1 MVTELTDRD
10 TRHLVAVNADIV
22 GFSRLMA
29 DDAAGTEETVE
40 DYRSLVEA
48 QVEAAS
54 GTLVN
59 FVGDNFMAVFDDAT
73 DAIGAAIAISAEVE
87 ARNAQ
92 LPQHRWVRFRMGI
105 DQGEVTSTADRYFG
119 DALNIAARI
128 QEKAPPGGVS
138 VSGRVFEALDEPA
151 LRFRPVG
158 RLALKNI
165 PEPVD
170 IFEFADL
177 PGDGATP
184 AGASRLLSLAAPTL
198 VVLPI
203 HAETVGE
210 QVRAVA
216 EVIRSELLHRLT
228 TMSRLTVIDG
238 EAVGPA
244 GPAPAQYMVETG
256 VHEVGDQVRVYAK
269 VIHVATMNIVTSHK
283 WATTVDGLFALT
295 DTISDEIER
304 GVAIELVIGE
314 QARLFSSIDDPE
326 ATQKIYQGW
335 FQLTRDTYDGWLE
348 AVKAFEEVDAVPP
361 RPGLRALPVGV
372 RQLVGRLR
380 RVRRRS
386 RGRPRQGL
394 RPGVDR
400 AGERGSDR
408 PGPHGPGS
416 RPHGPRPR
424 RRGRR
429 GDRAGADHPPDL
441 RRDLCAGGERA
452 AVSGA
457 LAEGGRPHGPRHP
470 AERGPPGL
478 VPDGAGLL
486 AVHRWAARPGGG
498 HRRGRARGEP
508 GQPGGHARAGG
519 GPGRDG
525 SRPQGQGNG
534 RADPRPVPGD
544 ATSTTG
550 YAPTRSRT
558 RSSSTGGG
566 TISPDW
572 ACSQERPAS

>member
-1 MVTELTDRD
+1 MVTELIDRD

-29 DDAAGTEETVE
+29 DDAAGTKETVE
-40 DYRSLVEA
+40 AYRNLVEA

-73 DAIGAAIAISAEVE
+73 AAIGAAIAISAEIE

-92 LPQHRWVRFRMGI
+92 LPRHRWVRFRMGI
-105 DQGEVTSTADRYFG
+105 DQGEVTATADRYFG

-128 QEKAPPGGVS
+128 QEKATAGGVS

-177 PGDGATP
+177 PGDGSTP
-184 AGASRLLSLAAPTL
+184 AGASRLLSLAAPTI

-210 QVRAVA
+210 KVRAIA
-216 EVIRSELLHRLT
+216 EVVRSDLLHRLT

-238 EAVGPA
+238 ETVGPA
-244 GPAPAQYMVETG
+244 GPAPAQYMLETG

-295 DTISDEIER
+295 DTISDEVER

-348 AVKAFEEVDAVPP
+348 AVKAFEDVARSHPDLVYGHSLSAFANWWGASAGFADDPEAVLDKASDQASIVLGKGDPTGLAHMVQGAVLLARGRADEAVEVIEQAQITRPTCDVTYALEGSVRRYLGHWQKAVDLMDHAIRLSAVPP
-361 RPGLRALPVGV
+361 AWYPTVLACSLFIG
-372 RQLVGRLR
+372 GRL
-380 RVRRRS
+380 
-386 RGRPRQGL
+386 
-394 RPGVDR
+394 DK
-400 AGERGSDR
+400 
-408 PGPHGPGS
+408 
-416 RPHGPRPR
+416 
-424 RRGRR
+424 
-429 GDRAGADHPPDL
+429 AGATAETVLEESPDNLEAMLVLAAVQAEMGLDRRARATAEQIRDRFPAVDIDRWLRTHPFKDADFIDRWREDL
-441 RRDLCAGGERA
+441 AGLGLVEGAGG
-452 AVSGA
+452 
-457 LAEGGRPHGPRHP
+457 
-470 AERGPPGL
+470 
-478 VPDGAGLL
+478 
-486 AVHRWAARPGGG
+486 
-498 HRRGRARGEP
+498 
-508 GQPGGHARAGG
+508 
-519 GPGRDG
+519 
-525 SRPQGQGNG
+525 
-534 RADPRPVPGD
+534 
-544 ATSTTG
+544 
-550 YAPTRSRT
+550 
-558 RSSSTGGG
+558 
-566 TISPDW
+566 
-572 ACSQERPAS
+572 

>member
-40 DYRSLVEA
+40 DYRNLVAA
-48 QVEAAS
+48 QVGAAD

-87 ARNAQ
+87 ARNAE
-92 LPQHRWVRFRMGI
+92 LPRHRWVRFRMGI

-170 IFEFADL
+170 VFEFADL
-177 PGDGATP
+177 PGDGVAP
-184 AGASRLLSLAAPTL
+184 PGASRLLSLAAPTL

-210 QVRAVA
+210 KVRAIA
-216 EVIRSELLHRLT
+216 EVIRSDLLHRLT
-228 TMSRLTVIDG
+228 TMSRLSVIDG

-256 VHEVGDQVRVYAK
+256 VHEVGDQVRLYAK
-269 VIHVATMNIVTSHK
+269 VIHVATMNVVTSHK

-304 GVAIELVIGE
+304 GVAIEIVIGE

-326 ATQKIYQGW
+326 ATQTIYQGW

-348 AVKAFEEVDAVPP
+348 AVKAFEEVTRSRPDLVYGYSLSAFANWWGASAGFADDPEAVLDKAFDQASIVLERGDPTGLAHMVQGAVLMARGRADEAVEVIEQAQITRPTCDVTYALEGSVRRYLGHWQKAVDLMDHAIRLSAVPP
-361 RPGLRALPVGV
+361 AWYPTVLACSLFIG
-372 RQLVGRLR
+372 GRLD
-380 RVRRRS
+380 
-386 RGRPRQGL
+386 Q
-394 RPGVDR
+394 
-400 AGERGSDR
+400 
-408 PGPHGPGS
+408 
-416 RPHGPRPR
+416 
-424 RRGRR
+424 
-429 GDRAGADHPPDL
+429 AGATAEAVLEESSDNL
-441 RRDLCAGGERA
+441 EAMLVLA
-452 AVSGA
+452 AVQAEMGLDRRA
-457 LAEGGRPHGPRHP
+457 RATAEQIRDRFPAMDIDHWLRTHPFKDEEFIDRWRDDLA
-470 AERGPPGL
+470 GL
-478 VPDGAGLL
+478 GLL
-486 AVHRWAARPGGG
+486 AGAAG
-498 HRRGRARGEP
+498 
-508 GQPGGHARAGG
+508 
-519 GPGRDG
+519 
-525 SRPQGQGNG
+525 
-534 RADPRPVPGD
+534 
-544 ATSTTG
+544 
-550 YAPTRSRT
+550 
-558 RSSSTGGG
+558 
-566 TISPDW
+566 
-572 ACSQERPAS
+572 

>member
-1 MVTELTDRD
+1 
-10 TRHLVAVNADIV
+10 
-22 GFSRLMA
+22 
-29 DDAAGTEETVE
+29 
-40 DYRSLVEA
+40 
-48 QVEAAS
+48 
-54 GTLVN
+54 
-59 FVGDNFMAVFDDAT
+59 
-73 DAIGAAIAISAEVE
+73 
-87 ARNAQ
+87 
-92 LPQHRWVRFRMGI
+92 MGI

-177 PGDGATP
+177 PGDGAAP
-184 AGASRLLSLAAPTL
+184 PGASRLLSLAAPTL

-210 QVRAVA
+210 KVRAIA
-216 EVIRSELLHRLT
+216 EVIRSDLLHRLT
-228 TMSRLTVIDG
+228 TMSRLSVIDG

-269 VIHVATMNIVTSHK
+269 VIHVATMNVVTSHK

-304 GVAIELVIGE
+304 GVAIEIVIGE

-326 ATQKIYQGW
+326 ATQTIYQGW

-348 AVKAFEEVDAVPP
+348 AVKAFEEVSRSRPDLVYGYSLSAFANWWGASAGFADDPEAVLDKAFDQASIVLERGDPTGLAHMVQGAVLMARGRADEAVEVIEQAQIT
-361 RPGLRALPVGV
+361 RPTCDVTYALEGS
-372 RQLVGRLR
+372 
-380 RVRRRS
+380 VRRYL
-386 RGRPRQGL
+386 GHWQKA
-394 RPGVDR
+394 VDLM
-400 AGERGSDR
+400 
-408 PGPHGPGS
+408 
-416 RPHGPRPR
+416 
-424 RRGRR
+424 
-429 GDRAGADHPPDL
+429 DHAIRL
-441 RRDLCAGGERA
+441 
-452 AVSGA
+452 S
-457 LAEGGRPHGPRHP
+457 
-470 AERGPPGL
+470 GPPGL

-498 HRRGRARGEP
+498 SPPRPCSRRARTTWRPCSCWRRSRPRWVSTAGP
-508 GQPGGHARAGG
+508 GQRPSRSAT
-519 GPGRDG
+519 G
-525 SRPQGQGNG
+525 SR
-534 RADPRPVPGD
+534 RW
-544 ATSTTG
+544 TSTTG

-566 TISPDW
+566 TTSPDW
-572 ACSQERPAS
+572 ACSQERPAN

>member
-87 ARNAQ
+87 ARNAE
-92 LPQHRWVRFRMGI
+92 LPRHRWVRFRMGI

-177 PGDGATP
+177 PGDGAAP

-210 QVRAVA
+210 KVRAIA
-216 EVIRSELLHRLT
+216 EVIRSDLLHRLT
-228 TMSRLTVIDG
+228 TMS
-238 EAVGPA
+238 P
-244 GPAPAQYMVETG
+244 PQ
-256 VHEVGDQVRVYAK
+256 
-269 VIHVATMNIVTSHK
+269 
-283 WATTVDGLFALT
+283 
-295 DTISDEIER
+295 
-304 GVAIELVIGE
+304 
-314 QARLFSSIDDPE
+314 
-326 ATQKIYQGW
+326 
-335 FQLTRDTYDGWLE
+335 RD
-348 AVKAFEEVDAVPP
+348 
-361 RPGLRALPVGV
+361 
-372 RQLVGRLR
+372 
-380 RVRRRS
+380 RRRG
-386 RGRPRQGL
+386 GRAR
-394 RPGVDR
+394 
-400 AGERGSDR
+400 R
-408 PGPHGPGS
+408 PGPCPVHGGD
-416 RPHGPRPR
+416 RGA
-424 RRGRR
+424 RGRR
-429 GDRAGADHPPDL
+429 PGEGLRQGHPRGHDERGHLTQVGDHGRRAVRPHRHHQRRDRAWGRH
-441 RRDLCAGGERA
+441 RD
-452 AVSGA
+452 
-457 LAEGGRPHGPRHP
+457 RH
-470 AERGPPGL
+470 R
-478 VPDGAGLL
+478 
-486 AVHRWAARPGGG
+486 
-498 HRRGRARGEP
+498 
-508 GQPGGHARAGG
+508 
-519 GPGRDG
+519 
-525 SRPQGQGNG
+525 
-534 RADPRPVPGD
+534 
-544 ATSTTG
+544 
-550 YAPTRSRT
+550 
-558 RSSSTGGG
+558 
-566 TISPDW
+566 
-572 ACSQERPAS
+572 